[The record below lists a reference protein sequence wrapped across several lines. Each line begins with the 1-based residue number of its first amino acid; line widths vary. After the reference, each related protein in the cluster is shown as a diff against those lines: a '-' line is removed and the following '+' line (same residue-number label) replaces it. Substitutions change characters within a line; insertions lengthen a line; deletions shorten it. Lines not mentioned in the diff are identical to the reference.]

1 MDLLPF
7 VLLQFLAHILA
18 DFFLQNQ
25 KMAYQKSEL
34 GFRSPLLLWH
44 VLIVFALSWLLSFQ
58 WTFFYGALAIT
69 VAHYLIDGTKRY
81 IAKNRHLGPYAFFID
96 QTLHL
101 LVLVGVCVLFSEA
114 DKLEPLWVPP
124 ISVSGLM
131 VLVAYL
137 LCLRPANFFIQ
148 EVFSASKIEVAIDN
162 ELPNAGKL
170 IGILERLLTL
180 TFILVN
186 HYEAVGFLIA
196 AKSILRY
203 RNDDTLKT
211 EYVLI
216 GTMLSFGIAVALG
229 ISVSYI

>member
-1 MDLLPF
+1 MDVQLFILYQ
-7 VLLQFLAHILA
+7 LLAHVLA

-25 KMAYQKSEL
+25 KMAYQKGEL

-44 VLIVFALSWLLSFQ
+44 VLIVFLLSWVLSLQ
-58 WTFFYGALAIT
+58 WTFFYGALIIT
-69 VAHYLIDGTKRY
+69 VGHYLIDGTKKY
-81 IAKNRHLGPYAFFID
+81 IASNRHLGPYSFFID
-96 QTLHL
+96 QFLHL
-101 LVLVGVCVLFSEA
+101 VVVVAVSLVFWQKGLLQ
-114 DKLEPLWVPP
+114 PLWVPP
-124 ISVSGLM
+124 LSATAVMAL
-131 VLVAYL
+131 LAYL

-148 EVFSASKIEVAIDN
+148 EVFSASNIVVTLDT
-162 ELPNAGKL
+162 ELPNAGKM

-180 TFILVN
+180 TFIITN

-216 GTMLSFGIAVALG
+216 GTMLSFGIAVGLG
-229 ISVSYI
+229 IIVTAM